1 MTAGEPLW
9 RGKTK
14 AGPGPSS
21 ELKLHWI
28 VDCPPETEVAVVRV
42 DSLPTRQEV
51 RRAISQAGYSP
62 EYAYR
67 RARTR
72 IDRMTDA
79 VMFLLGQTEEDDR

>member
-9 RGKTK
+9 RGPTN
-14 AGPGPSS
+14 AFGDLWLVEITEPRA
-21 ELKLHWI
+21 
-28 VDCPPETEVAVVRV
+28 EVAVVRV